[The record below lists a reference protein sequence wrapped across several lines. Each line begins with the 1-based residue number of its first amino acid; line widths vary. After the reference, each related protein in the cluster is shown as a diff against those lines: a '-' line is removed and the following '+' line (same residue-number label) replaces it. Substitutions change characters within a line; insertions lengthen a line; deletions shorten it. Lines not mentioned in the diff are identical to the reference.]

1 MRRLFVVVSIL
12 SIIATFLLGY
22 YISKNWYV
30 VFAGVLV
37 VSVMG
42 YYDMFQTRH
51 SIRRI
56 YPVFGRLRYVMEE
69 LRPKIYQYFIESD
82 IDGRP
87 LNRIDRSTV
96 YQRAKQDNDTMPFG
110 TQLDVYA
117 PGYEWICH
125 SIAPKD
131 FKTLDHN
138 PRIIFGNKDCKQPYN
153 GSILNISA
161 MSYGSLSSNAVEA
174 MNGGAKIGGFAHNT
188 GEGGLSD
195 FHLRRGGDI
204 IWQIG
209 TGYFGCRNEDG
220 NFSADLFADK
230 AKLPNVKM
238 IEIKISQGAKP
249 GHGGILPASK
259 NTPEI
264 AKIRHIQPGTTVES
278 PPYHKA
284 FNSPRELV
292 GFIKQLR
299 ILSDGKP
306 IGFKLCIGHKSE
318 FMAICKAMVTQDTYP
333 DFITVDGG
341 EGGTGAAPQ
350 EFSNYVGA
358 PLLDGLAFVDD
369 ILRGFN
375 IRHHIK
381 IIASGKITTGF
392 HIARA
397 IALGADACSCARAM
411 MLAVGCIQALIC
423 NTNRCPTGVA
433 TQDSKLSKGLVVE
446 DKMQRVAN
454 YHKNTV
460 KTFVELMGAAGL
472 QGIDNITRSHVYRR
486 VSLTAMFTFE
496 EIFPSV
502 AYGAFLNDKFPEKYK
517 TDFAIADED
526 QWGVHTVGSWGKE
539 AANAKPQVVS
549 NEFNPDD
556 LVAKSI

>member
-1 MRRLFVVVSIL
+1 MRRTFLVVSVLLLVI
-12 SIIATFLLGY
+12 TFFLGV

-30 VFAGVLV
+30 LLAGVFFCSL
-37 VSVMG
+37 MG
-42 YYDMFQTRH
+42 YYDMLQTKH
-51 SIRRI
+51 TVRRI
-56 YPVFGRLRYVMEE
+56 YPLFGRLRYVMEE

-125 SIAPKD
+125 SIAPKN
-131 FKTLDHN
+131 FNALNHH
-138 PRIIFGNKDCKQPYN
+138 PRVIFGNKDCKQPYN

-174 MNGGAKIGGFAHNT
+174 MNGGAKIGNFAHNT
-188 GEGGLSD
+188 GEGGLCD
-195 FHLRRGGDI
+195 FHLKQGGDL

-209 TGYFGCRNEDG
+209 TGYFGCRDEQG
-220 NFSADLFADK
+220 NFSPALFAEK
-230 AKLPNVKM
+230 ARIPNVKM

-249 GHGGILPASK
+249 GHGGILPAAK

-264 AKIRHIQPGTTVES
+264 AKIRHIAPGITVES
-278 PPYHKA
+278 PPYHTA
-284 FNSPRELV
+284 FNSPKGLV
-292 GFIKQLR
+292 QFIKQLR
-299 ILSDGKP
+299 DLSGGKP

-318 FMAICKAMVTQDTYP
+318 FMAICKAMVAQDTYP

-358 PLLDGLAFVDD
+358 PLLDGLTFVDD
-369 ILRGFN
+369 VLKGLN

-397 IALGADACSCARAM
+397 AALGADACNCARAM

-433 TQDSKLSKGLVVE
+433 TQNPKYTKGLVVA
-446 DKMQRVAN
+446 DKKHRVAN
-454 YHKNTV
+454 FHKNTV

-472 QGIDNITRSHVYRR
+472 DGMQGITRSHVYRR
-486 VSLTAMFTFE
+486 VSLSSMYAFE

-502 AYGAFLNDKFPEKYK
+502 KYGCFLSGEMPEKYK
-517 TDFAIADED
+517 ADYAFADEN
-526 QWGVHTVGSWGKE
+526 QWGTYPVGSWSKDTARE
-539 AANAKPQVVS
+539 KV
-549 NEFNPDD
+549 EET
-556 LVAKSI
+556 L